1 MRRLGRL
8 IGLLL
13 AVLLAFGIGFAWP
26 ILFRAPL
33 VAGQDAVSGGLTAE
47 VPVTI
52 EDVGGRALV
61 ARPPEGVTESDV
73 LVVIYPGGLVRPQ
86 AYEWLARQQAAVG
99 RVAVIPEVPFDLAV
113 LATARADAVI
123 DRYGRGKQVVL
134 IGHSLGGAM
143 AAQFIADRAEQGR
156 SPVAGLVLL
165 AAYPPDGA
173 DLSST
178 DLAAISLRA
187 EHDGVAEPEDVEA
200 GMSRLPPGS
209 ELVVIDGA
217 VHSFFGRYGPQPGDG
232 VPTVSRAVAETQIV
246 AVLNEFIA
254 GLAD

>member
-13 AVLLAFGIGFAWP
+13 AVLLAFGIGCAWP
-26 ILFRAPL
+26 ILFRPPL
-33 VAGQDAVSGGLTAE
+33 VAGQDAISGGLTE
-47 VPVTI
+47 KVPVTI
-52 EDVGGRALV
+52 EDAGGRTLV
-61 ARPPEGVTESDV
+61 ARPPAGVTESDL

-99 RVAVIPEVPFDLAV
+99 RVAVIPEFPFDLAV
-113 LATARADAVI
+113 LATARADDLI
-123 DRYGRGKQVVL
+123 ERYGQDKRVVL

-143 AAQFIADRAEQGR
+143 AAQYVADRVEADR
-156 SPVAGLVLL
+156 SPVAGVVLL

-173 DLSST
+173 DLSGT

-187 EHDGVAEPEDVEA
+187 EHDGVAEATEIEA
-200 GMSRLPPGS
+200 GMNRLPPGA

-217 VHSFFGRYGPQPGDG
+217 VHSFFGRYGPQTGDG
-232 VPTVSRAVAETQIV
+232 APKVARAAAEAQIV

-254 GLAD
+254 GLG